1 MILNKTVKALS
12 LSLIL
17 ASTAV
22 VANVAEAA
30 QKIGY
35 VNTAKIFQMHPKR
48 EAALQELQEEFKDK
62 SAEIQALEAKIKTKM
77 EQARRDGELLGEEGM
92 RALQIEVATLE
103 AEYKLKRQSFERDGK
118 QREAEEKQELFRE
131 IQKTIEVVAA
141 EEGFDMIIDA
151 QALQYAKP
159 ELDLTDAVINKIK

>member
-1 MILNKTVKALS
+1 MNKTVKALG
-12 LSLIL
+12 LSLVI

-22 VANVAEAA
+22 FANVAEAA

-35 VNTAKIFQMHPKR
+35 VNTAQIFQMHPQR
-48 EAALQELQEEFKDK
+48 EAALKALQDEFKDK

-92 RALQIEVATLE
+92 RELQIEVAGLE

-118 QREAEEKQELFRE
+118 TREAQEKQKLFKE
-131 IQKTIEVVAA
+131 IQKTIEVVAN
-141 EEGFDMIIDA
+141 EQGFDMVIDA
-151 QALQYAKP
+151 QALQFAKP
-159 ELDLTDAVINKIK
+159 ELDLTDEVLAKFK